1 LLGMRRLHIAVVST
15 LGVALV
21 AVGVLIFRQTRQL
34 AEVRRQRDAALQSLR
49 ESQEALRKSEL
60 RIAESMQEKPAPE
73 NDGKAAIAKRDATI
87 EQLTRNLN
95 AAKTSITQLQEDLST
110 SRNEGTQALETSNQ
124 RLQEM
129 RTDLQGRLDKLQ
141 QQLDSAQTEL
151 QSSRQ
156 HIAELQKANDQLS
169 ASNNEGAAR
178 ASEREHI
185 LISLQD
191 LDRRRES
198 YLTSIA
204 DRYRNLTNQFRTM
217 SGMLASNRGQDSGS
231 FSGPALD
238 MIQNAISLTDND
250 LQHLNE
256 LNAKAYRLEKQLSKK

>member
-1 LLGMRRLHIAVVST
+1 MRRLHIAAVSA

-21 AVGVLIFRQTRQL
+21 AAGVLIFHQFRQL
-34 AEVRRQRDAALQSLR
+34 AEVQQQRDAALRSLR
-49 ESQEALRKSEL
+49 ESQEALRQSEL
-60 RIAESMQEKPAPE
+60 RIAESMQERPAPE
-73 NDGKAAIAKRDATI
+73 SDGKAAIAKRDATI
-87 EQLTRNLN
+87 EQLTRDLN
-95 AAKTSITQLQEDLST
+95 AAKASITQLQENLSA
-110 SRNEGTQALETSNQ
+110 SRNENAQALETSNQ

-129 RTDLQGRLDKLQ
+129 RTDLQGRLDQLQ
-141 QQLDSAQTEL
+141 QQLNSAQSEI

-156 HIAELQKANDQLS
+156 HITDLQKANDQLS
-169 ASNNEGAAR
+169 TSNNEGSAR
-178 ASEREHI
+178 AAEREHI
-185 LISLQD
+185 LLSLQE

-217 SGMLASNRGQDSGS
+217 SGMLASNRGQDSSS
-231 FSGPALD
+231 FNGPALD

-250 LQHLNE
+250 LQHLGE